1 MLYVQLHA
9 QTEPKLDVSFTCQ
22 KGQLL
27 ALVGPSG
34 AGKSTVLR
42 CIAGLHKADQGK
54 ILSEGKAWFDS
65 SARISLSPQ
74 SRRVGVVFQNYALF
88 PHMTVAENIAIALGE
103 HATDEQ
109 IDVLLNKVRLSGL
122 ALRYPHQLSG
132 GQQQRVAIARA
143 LAREP
148 DVLLLDE
155 PFSAVDKVTRRKL
168 YLELTNLRAQLDMP
182 IVLVTHDLDEAAML
196 ADTMVVIH
204 HGRTLQQATPSTLLH
219 QPSTVNVAKLV
230 DVRNLFSGEI
240 EAIDGERWLKWQGY
254 HFRLAEGTEIEQTSV
269 SWTISPTRVILHQ
282 RVRPSKGQ
290 QENPVTA
297 EISQM
302 LTLRGVTTVL
312 LKPTEVTDGIIQ
324 MDISEHVAQRNQLTI
339 GDVITV
345 SILSEAIH
353 LMTE

>member
-1 MLYVQLHA
+1 
-9 QTEPKLDVSFTCQ
+9 
-22 KGQLL
+22 
-27 ALVGPSG
+27 
-34 AGKSTVLR
+34 
-42 CIAGLHKADQGK
+42 
-54 ILSEGKAWFDS
+54 
-65 SARISLSPQ
+65 
-74 SRRVGVVFQNYALF
+74 
-88 PHMTVAENIAIALGE
+88 
-103 HATDEQ
+103 
-109 IDVLLNKVRLSGL
+109 
-122 ALRYPHQLSG
+122 
-132 GQQQRVAIARA
+132 
-143 LAREP
+143 
-148 DVLLLDE
+148 VLLLDE

-204 HGRTLQQATPSTLLH
+204 HGRTLQQATPSRLLH

-254 HFRLAEGTEIEQTSV
+254 HFRLAEGTVVEQPLV